1 MKDYYKHITALEIYE
16 LLDKV
21 VATTDEASFNAM
33 LKELLASRKRR
44 GFHFNDY
51 RRSILPHR
59 KAWRQIRREVKKLA
73 KRGE

>member
-1 MKDYYKHITALEIYE
+1 MKNHYKHFTALEIYE

-33 LKELLASRKRR
+33 LKELLASRERR
-44 GFHFNDY
+44 GFHFNDH

-59 KAWRQIRREVKKLA
+59 KAWRQIKREVKKLA
-73 KRGE
+73 KKGE

>member
-1 MKDYYKHITALEIYE
+1 MKDYYKHINALEIYE

-44 GFHFNDY
+44 GFHFNDH
-51 RRSILPHR
+51 RRSVLPPR
-59 KAWRQIRREVKKLA
+59 KAWRQITREVKKLA
-73 KRGE
+73 KREE